1 VPLLAGKF
9 LPSPGHGTAR
19 QFPLPRIFSQLPEKG
34 ERARVRGSFGRTC
47 QQEEKRMG
55 ADLTQVSILARR
67 EIEARILSPVMK
79 AMIQEMGKERA
90 LAVLRPIIQSLARE
104 SGAQMAKLLGGNT
117 LEDFARS
124 LSLWTREDALR
135 IQVLEQSK
143 NRYCFNVTRCRYA
156 EMYKELGISEYGVLL
171 SCGRDSAMV
180 EGFNPRIKFTRT
192 QTLMEGADHC
202 DFCYEEKGP

>member
-1 VPLLAGKF
+1 
-9 LPSPGHGTAR
+9 
-19 QFPLPRIFSQLPEKG
+19 
-34 ERARVRGSFGRTC
+34 
-47 QQEEKRMG
+47 MG

-104 SGAQMAKLLGGNT
+104 SGVQVAKLLGGNT

-143 NRYCFNVTRCRYA
+143 SRYRFNVTRCRYA

-192 QTLMEGADHC
+192 RTLMEGADHC